1 MFSRFFTTFL
11 RILRAF
17 HVARVSF
24 PSFVGKLVT
33 NVQGK
38 EHVLVIR
45 QKKYCTL
52 NGKEVIFSFCLFDQ
66 EQTHSHRWLQ
76 GIESG

>member
-52 NGKEVIFSFCLFDQ
+52 NSKECFSLSACLTKSKRTAIAGF
-66 EQTHSHRWLQ
+66 RV
-76 GIESG
+76 